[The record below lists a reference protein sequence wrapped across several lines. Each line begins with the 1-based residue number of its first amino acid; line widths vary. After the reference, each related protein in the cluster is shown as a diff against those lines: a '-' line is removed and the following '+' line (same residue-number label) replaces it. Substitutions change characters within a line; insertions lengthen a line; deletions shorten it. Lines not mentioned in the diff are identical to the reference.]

1 LQGESVVL
9 AGVGYSPDFE
19 TTRLDEVVWTS
30 NIAGF
35 LGYGHQVITE
45 ALAPGPHKITLGVAD
60 GLGGEASADV
70 LIKINPKEEG

>member
-19 TTRLDEVVWTS
+19 TTPHEEVIWTS
-30 NIAGF
+30 NVAGF
-35 LGYGHQVITE
+35 IGYGPEVITE
-45 ALAPGPHKITLGVAD
+45 TLSPGLHKITLGVAD

-70 LIKINPKEEG
+70 LIKINPKEE